1 MQAPVK
7 DHSPSSGSSAGPGVK
22 VLDGLLSALKPNTA
36 LLTQLGHGIEKESL
50 RVTCDG
56 QLADTGHPR
65 ALGSA
70 LRHPHITTDFS
81 EAQPELITGVHTSA
95 AKCIEELDD
104 IHRYLHANID
114 DELLWAS
121 SMPCILREDK
131 DIPVGRYGTSNIA
144 RAKTV
149 YRLGL
154 GNRYGRLMQ
163 TISGIHYNF
172 SMPQAF
178 WPALAEARGEPFT
191 DDFATRCYLDLIR
204 NFRRDSWLLIYLFGA
219 SPALC
224 KTFVKGKD
232 HELERFDDGTL
243 FRPHG
248 TSLRMGRLGYTS
260 DAQTSLHVSYNTLQD
275 YAETIRKG
283 LSTNYPEYENYKG
296 QVDGEYQQLNAA
308 LLQIENEFYGT
319 IRPKRTINKGE
330 RPLTA
335 LLDRGVE
342 YVEVRCL
349 DVNPFLPAGIDS
361 IQARFIDLFL
371 LNCLLQPSAA
381 DSLEESEVLTRN
393 QLAVVERGR
402 EPGLTLQRGEQ
413 QVPMTEWAAELLAG
427 CEKIAAVIDG
437 ESNNDES
444 AFALDCQSKKLQN
457 PELTPSARILAQ
469 MREQS
474 IPFYRFAMNASIAHS
489 GYYADHPLRDARLKE
504 FEDLA
509 TNSIDEQRAME
520 EAETES
526 FEEFLE
532 HYLAL
537 P

>member
-1 MQAPVK
+1 MQALLK
-7 DHSPSSGSSAGPGVK
+7 ALSSSAH
-22 VLDGLLSALKPNTA
+22 LF
-36 LLTQLGHGIEKESL
+36 TQLGHGIEKESL
-50 RVTCDG
+50 RVQREG
-56 QLADTGHPR
+56 QLAATPHPA

-81 EAQPELITGVHTSA
+81 EAQPELITGVHSSA
-95 AKCIEELDD
+95 EACIEELDD

-121 SMPCILREDK
+121 SMPCMLGDEK
-131 DIPVGRYGTSNIA
+131 DIPVGRYGSSNIA

-172 SMPQAF
+172 SLPEDF
-178 WPALAEARGEPFT
+178 WPALAAARNEPLT
-191 DDFATRCYLDLIR
+191 DDYATRGYLDLIR

-224 KTFVKGKD
+224 KSFVTGTD
-232 HELERFDDGTL
+232 HELEDFGAGTL
-243 FRPHG
+243 YRPFA

-260 DAQTSLHVSYNTLQD
+260 DAQTQLHVSYNTIND
-275 YAETIRKG
+275 YAKTIRQG
-283 LSTNYPEYENYKG
+283 LSTNYPDYEQYTG

-319 IRPKRTINKGE
+319 IRPKRTIHKGE

-335 LLDRGVE
+335 LLERGVE

-349 DVNPFLPAGIDS
+349 DVNPFLPAGIDTMQS
-361 IQARFIDLFL
+361 QFLDLFL
-371 LNCLLQPSAA
+371 LNCLLQPSSP
-381 DSLEESEVLTRN
+381 DSLEESETLTSN
-393 QLAVVERGR
+393 QLTVVERGR
-402 EPGLTLQRGEQ
+402 EPDLTLRRGNQ
-413 QVPMTEWAAELLAG
+413 TVLMTDWANELLDGCAQIAKLIDDEAG
-427 CEKIAAVIDG
+427 G
-437 ESNNDES
+437 GDEH
-444 AFALDCQSKKLQN
+444 AFALDCQRKKIED
-457 PELTPSARILAQ
+457 PECTPSARILAQ
-469 MREQS
+469 MRDQQ
-474 IPFYRFAMNASIAHS
+474 IPFYRFAMNASLAHS
-489 GYYADHPLRDARLKE
+489 GYYADHPLRDARLAE
-504 FEDLA
+504 FRHFA
-509 TNSIDEQRAME
+509 QASIAEQRAME
-520 EAETES
+520 AEETET

>member
-1 MQAPVK
+1 MQESATTRDLGEQLKALAP
-7 DHSPSSGSSAGPGVK
+7 DAP
-22 VLDGLLSALKPNTA
+22 
-36 LLTQLGHGIEKESL
+36 LLTKLGHGIEKESL
-50 RVTCDG
+50 RVQPDG
-56 QLADTGHPR
+56 QLATTPHPQ

-70 LRHPHITTDFS
+70 LRHPHITTDFC
-81 EAQPELITGVHTSA
+81 EAQPELITGVHASPDA
-95 AKCIEELDD
+95 CIEELDD
-104 IHRYLHANID
+104 IHRYLHANVG

-121 SMPCILREDK
+121 SMPCMLGEDK
-131 DIPVGRYGTSNIA
+131 DIPVGQYGKSNIA

-172 SMPQAF
+172 SLPKEF
-178 WPALAEARGEPFT
+178 WPALAKARNVPYT
-191 DDFATRCYLDLIR
+191 DDFATHCYLDLIR

-224 KTFVKGKD
+224 KSFVKNKD
-232 HELERFDDGTL
+232 HSLDEFGDGTL
-243 FRPHG
+243 YRPHG

-260 DAQTSLHVSYNTLQD
+260 DAQTSLHVSYNTLDD
-275 YAETIRKG
+275 YAKTIRRG
-283 LSTNYPEYENYKG
+283 LSTNYPPYEQYSGKA
-296 QVDGEYQQLNAA
+296 DGEYQQLNAA

-330 RPLTA
+330 RPLSA
-335 LLDRGVE
+335 LLERGVE

-349 DVNPFLPAGIDS
+349 DVNPFLPAGIDTM
-361 IQARFIDLFL
+361 QARFLDLFL
-371 LNCLLQPSAA
+371 LNCLLQPSAP
-381 DSLEESEVLTRN
+381 DSLEESETLTHN

-402 EPGLTLQRGEQ
+402 EPGLKLQRGDQE
-413 QVPMTEWAAELLAG
+413 VRMEDWAHELLQG
-427 CEKIAAVIDG
+427 CEKIAALIDKT
-437 ESNNDES
+437 ESNDES
-444 AFALDCQSKKLQN
+444 TFALNCQRKKVAD

-474 IPFYRFAMNASIAHS
+474 IPFFRFAMNASIAHS

-504 FEDLA
+504 FKDFA
-509 TNSIDEQRAME
+509 THSIADQKAI
-520 EAETES
+520 EAAESES
-526 FEEFLE
+526 FEDFLE

>member
-1 MQAPVK
+1 VQESREAPNHRSSETRDLEK
-7 DHSPSSGSSAGPGVK
+7 LLAAIAPSAQ
-22 VLDGLLSALKPNTA
+22 

-50 RVTCDG
+50 RVQPDG
-56 QLADTGHPR
+56 QLAKTPHPE

-70 LRHPHITTDFS
+70 LRHPHITTDFC
-81 EAQPELITGVHTSA
+81 EAQPELITGVHKSA
-95 AKCIEELDD
+95 AECIEELDD
-104 IHRYLHANID
+104 IHRYLHANVGE
-114 DELLWAS
+114 ELLWAS
-121 SMPCILREDK
+121 SMPCMLGEDK
-131 DIPVGRYGTSNIA
+131 DIPVGRYGSSNIA

-172 SMPQAF
+172 SLPAEF
-178 WPALAEARGEPFT
+178 WPALAKARNEAFT

-224 KTFVKGKD
+224 KTFVRGKAHNLD
-232 HELERFDDGTL
+232 EFGDGTL
-243 FRPHG
+243 YRPHG

-260 DAQTSLHVSYNTLQD
+260 DAQTSLHVSYNTLDD
-275 YAETIRKG
+275 YATTIRRG
-283 LSTNYPEYENYKG
+283 LSTNYPDYEQYSGK
-296 QVDGEYQQLNAA
+296 VDGEYQQLNAA

-330 RPLTA
+330 RPLSA
-335 LLDRGVE
+335 LLERGVE

-349 DVNPFLPAGIDS
+349 DVNPFLPAGIDTM
-361 IQARFIDLFL
+361 QARFIDLFL
-371 LNCLLQPSAA
+371 LNCLLQPSAP
-381 DSLEESEVLTRN
+381 DSLEESEALTDN

-402 EPGLTLQRGEQ
+402 EPGLKLKRGDQ
-413 QVPMTEWAAELLAG
+413 MVSMQGWAKELLEG
-427 CEKIAAVIDG
+427 CEKIAAFLD
-437 ESNNDES
+437 EAEENDES
-444 AFALDCQSKKLQN
+444 TFALNCQRKKLN
-457 PELTPSARILAQ
+457 DPELTPSARILAQ

-474 IPFYRFAMNASIAHS
+474 IPFFRFAMNASIAHS
-489 GYYADHPLRDARLKE
+489 GYYADHPLRDVRLKE
-504 FEDLA
+504 FENFA
-509 TNSIDEQRAME
+509 TESITQQKAIEA
-520 EAETES
+520 AETES
-526 FEEFLE
+526 FEDFLG

>member
-1 MQAPVK
+1 MQKSREAPNHGSKKIK
-7 DHSPSSGSSAGPGVK
+7 DLENLLAG
-22 VLDGLLSALKPNTA
+22 LAPNA
-36 LLTQLGHGIEKESL
+36 QLLTTLGHGIEKESL
-50 RVTCDG
+50 RVRPDG
-56 QLADTGHPR
+56 QLADSPHPV

-70 LRHPHITTDFS
+70 LRHPHITTDFC
-81 EAQPELITGVHTSA
+81 EAQPELITGVHESA
-95 AKCIEELDD
+95 GKCIEELDD
-104 IHRYLHANID
+104 IHRYLHANVG

-121 SMPCILREDK
+121 SMPCMLGEDK
-131 DIPVGRYGTSNIA
+131 DIPVGRYGSSNIA

-172 SMPQAF
+172 SLPGEF
-178 WPALAEARGEPFT
+178 WPALAEARKETFT
-191 DDFATRCYLDLIR
+191 EDFATGCYLDLIR

-224 KTFVKGKD
+224 KTFVQGKA
-232 HELERFDDGTL
+232 HNLEEFGDGTL
-243 FRPHG
+243 YRPYG

-260 DAQTSLHVSYNTLQD
+260 DAQTSLHVSYNTLND
-275 YAETIRKG
+275 YAKTIRRG
-283 LSTNYPEYENYKG
+283 LSTDYPAYEQFSGK
-296 QVDGEYQQLNAA
+296 VDGEYQQLNAA

-330 RPLTA
+330 RPLSA
-335 LLDRGVE
+335 LLERGVE

-349 DVNPFLPAGIDS
+349 DVNPFLPAGIDTM
-361 IQARFIDLFL
+361 QARFIDLFL
-371 LNCLLQPSAA
+371 LNCLLQPSAP
-381 DSLEESEVLTRN
+381 DSLEESEALTHN

-402 EPGLTLQRGEQ
+402 EPGLKLQRGDQ
-413 QVPMTEWAAELLAG
+413 QVLMQDWALELLEG
-427 CEKIAAVIDG
+427 CEKIATTIDNA
-437 ESNNDES
+437 ENNDES
-444 AFALDCQSKKLQN
+444 TFALNCQRKKLMD

-469 MREQS
+469 MRDQS
-474 IPFYRFAMNASIAHS
+474 IPFFRFAMNASIAHS

-504 FEDLA
+504 FKELA
-509 TNSIDEQRAME
+509 SNSIAEQKAIE

-526 FEEFLE
+526 FEDFLD

>member
-1 MQAPVK
+1 MQALLNAL
-7 DHSPSSGSSAGPGVK
+7 SPSAQ
-22 VLDGLLSALKPNTA
+22 

-50 RVTCDG
+50 RVQRDG
-56 QLADTGHPR
+56 QLATTPHPP

-70 LRHPHITTDFS
+70 LRHPHITTDFC

-95 AKCIEELDD
+95 DACIEELDD

-121 SMPCILREDK
+121 SMPCMLGDDK
-131 DIPVGRYGTSNIA
+131 DIPVGQYGTSNIA

-172 SMPQAF
+172 SLPDAF
-178 WPALAEARGEPFT
+178 WPALAKARNEPFT
-191 DDFATRCYLDLIR
+191 DDYATLCYLDLIR

-224 KTFVKGKD
+224 KSFVKGKD
-232 HELERFDDGTL
+232 HELEDFGEGTL
-243 FRPHG
+243 YRPFG

-260 DAQTSLHVSYNTLQD
+260 DAQTQLHVSYNTLTD
-275 YAETIRKG
+275 YAKTIREG
-283 LSTNYPEYENYKG
+283 LSTSYPDYEQYTG
-296 QVDGEYQQLNAA
+296 LVDGEYQQLNPA

-349 DVNPFLPAGIDS
+349 DVNPFLPAGIDAM
-361 IQARFIDLFL
+361 QAQFLDLFL
-371 LNCLLQPSAA
+371 LNCLLKPSAP
-381 DSLEESEVLTRN
+381 DSLAESEALTSN

-402 EPGLTLQRGEQ
+402 EPNLTLNRDGRTVKMQD
-413 QVPMTEWAAELLAG
+413 WANELLDGCAEVAQFIDTEAG
-427 CEKIAAVIDG
+427 RADNSA
-437 ESNNDES
+437 SHDEH
-444 AFALDCQSKKLQN
+444 AFALDCQRKKVAD
-457 PELTPSARILAQ
+457 PECTPSARILAQ
-469 MREQS
+469 MRDQQ
-474 IPFYRFAMNASIAHS
+474 IPFYRFAMNASLAHS
-489 GYYADHPLRDARLKE
+489 GYYADHPLRDVRLEEFRHFAR
-504 FEDLA
+504 
-509 TNSIDEQRAME
+509 TSIAEQSAME
-520 EAETES
+520 ESETES

>member
-1 MQAPVK
+1 MQAFPEK
-7 DHSPSSGSSAGPGVK
+7 ADLEQQLTALTSSAQ
-22 VLDGLLSALKPNTA
+22 

-56 QLADTGHPR
+56 QLADTAHPK

-70 LRHPHITTDFS
+70 LRHPHITTDFC
-81 EAQPELITGVHTSA
+81 EAQPELITGVHPSA
-95 AKCIEELDD
+95 AECIAELDD
-104 IHRYLHANID
+104 IHRYLHANVGE
-114 DELLWAS
+114 ELLWAS

-172 SMPQAF
+172 SLPKAF
-178 WPALAEARGEPFT
+178 WPALAAARHEPFT
-191 DDFATRCYLDLIR
+191 EDYATRCYLDLIR

-224 KTFVKGKD
+224 KSFVKDKA
-232 HELERFDDGTL
+232 HELEDFDNGTL
-243 FRPHG
+243 YRPHG

-260 DAQTSLHVSYNTLQD
+260 DAQTSLHVSYNTLED
-275 YAETIRKG
+275 YATTIRKG
-283 LSTNYPEYENYKG
+283 LSTNYPDYERYNGK
-296 QVDGEYQQLNAA
+296 VEGEYQQLNAA

-335 LLDRGVE
+335 LLERGVE

-349 DVNPFLPAGIDS
+349 DVNPFLPAGIDA

-371 LNCLLQPSAA
+371 LNCLLQPSAP
-381 DSLEESEVLTRN
+381 DSLGESETLTRN

-402 EPGLTLQRGEQ
+402 EPGLKLERGQEQ
-413 QVPMTEWAAELLAG
+413 VAMVDWATELLDG
-427 CEKIAAVIDG
+427 CAQIARFIDQANSTEKNN
-437 ESNNDES
+437 EKQNDES
-444 AFALDCQSKKLQN
+444 SFALHCQRKKLEN
-457 PELTPSARILAQ
+457 PQLTPSARILAQ
-469 MREQS
+469 MRDQS
-474 IPFYRFAMNASIAHS
+474 IPFYRFSMNASIAHS
-489 GYYADHPLRDARLKE
+489 GYYADHPLRDARLKQ
-504 FEDLA
+504 FEDMA
-509 TNSIDEQRAME
+509 TNSIKEQEEME
-520 EAETES
+520 ASETET

>member
-1 MQAPVK
+1 VQANLQELLK
-7 DHSPSSGSSAGPGVK
+7 GLSESSQ
-22 VLDGLLSALKPNTA
+22 

-50 RVTCDG
+50 RVRRDG
-56 QLADTGHPR
+56 QLATTPHPT

-70 LRHPHITTDFS
+70 LRHPHITTDFC
-81 EAQPELITGVHTSA
+81 EAQPELITGVYSSA
-95 AKCIEELDD
+95 HACIAELDD
-104 IHRYLHANID
+104 IHRYMHANIG

-121 SMPCILREDK
+121 SMPCMLGEDK

-154 GNRYGRLMQ
+154 GKRYGRLMQ

-172 SMPQAF
+172 SLPEDF
-178 WPALAEARGEPFT
+178 WPALAKARNETYDP
-191 DDFATRCYLDLIR
+191 DYATRGYLDLIR

-224 KTFVKGKD
+224 KSFVKNKT
-232 HELERFDDGTL
+232 HELEDFGEGTL
-243 FRPHG
+243 YRPYG

-260 DAQTSLHVSYNTLQD
+260 DAQSSLHVSYNTLQD
-275 YAETIRKG
+275 YAETIREG
-283 LSTNYPEYENYKG
+283 LSTSYADYEKYKG
-296 QVDGEYQQLNAA
+296 LEDGEYQQLNSA

-330 RPLTA
+330 RPLSA

-349 DVNPFLPAGIDS
+349 DVNPFLPAGIDV
-361 IQARFIDLFL
+361 IQAQFLDLFL
-371 LNCLLQPSAA
+371 LNCLLQPSAT
-381 DSLEESEVLTRN
+381 DSLAESATLTRN

-402 EPGLTLQRGEQ
+402 EPDLMLERDGHTVRLRD
-413 QVPMTEWAAELLAG
+413 WANELLEGCAAIAKFIDAASPAG
-427 CEKIAAVIDG
+427 A
-437 ESNNDES
+437 SDEHH
-444 AFALDCQSKKLQN
+444 FALDCQRKKIADS
-457 PELTPSARILAQ
+457 ETTPSARILAQ
-469 MREQS
+469 MRDQQ
-474 IPFYRFAMNASIAHS
+474 IPFYRFAMNASLAHR
-489 GYYADHPLRDARLKE
+489 GYYADHPLRDARLEE
-504 FEDLA
+504 FHEFA
-509 TNSIDEQRAME
+509 RASIAEQAAV
-520 EAETES
+520 EAQETET

>member
-1 MQAPVK
+1 MQALLQAL
-7 DHSPSSGSSAGPGVK
+7 SPSAH
-22 VLDGLLSALKPNTA
+22 

-50 RVTCDG
+50 RVQRDG
-56 QLADTGHPR
+56 QLATTPHPA

-70 LRHPHITTDFS
+70 LRHPHITTDFC
-81 EAQPELITGVHTSA
+81 EAQPELITGVHSSA
-95 AKCIEELDD
+95 DACIEELDD
-104 IHRYLHANID
+104 IHRYLHANIG

-121 SMPCILREDK
+121 SMPCMLGEDK

-172 SMPQAF
+172 SLPKDF
-178 WPALAEARGEPFT
+178 WPALAKARNEPFT
-191 DDFATRCYLDLIR
+191 DDYATRGYLDLIR

-224 KTFVKGKD
+224 KSFVKSKE
-232 HELERFDDGTL
+232 HELEDFGEGTL
-243 FRPHG
+243 YRRYG

-260 DAQTSLHVSYNTLQD
+260 DAQTQLHVSYNTLND
-275 YAETIRKG
+275 YAKTIREG
-283 LSTNYPEYENYKG
+283 LTTSYPDYEQYSG
-296 QVDGEYQQLNAA
+296 QVDGEYQQLNPA

-349 DVNPFLPAGIDS
+349 DVNPFLPAGIDTM
-361 IQARFIDLFL
+361 QAQFLDLFL
-371 LNCLLQPSAA
+371 LNCLLQPSAP
-381 DSLEESEVLTRN
+381 DSLEESEVLTTN

-402 EPGLTLQRGEQ
+402 EPGLTLNRDGRTVRMQD
-413 QVPMTEWAAELLAG
+413 WANELLDG
-427 CEKIAAVIDG
+427 CAEIAQFIDN
-437 ESNNDES
+437 EAKRSNGNASGDEH
-444 AFALDCQSKKLQN
+444 AFALDCQRKKVAD
-457 PELTPSARILAQ
+457 PECTPSARILAQ
-469 MREQS
+469 MRDQQ
-474 IPFYRFAMNASIAHS
+474 IPFYRFAMNASLAHN

-504 FEDLA
+504 FRHLA
-509 TNSIDEQRAME
+509 RISIDEQAAME
-520 EAETES
+520 AGETET